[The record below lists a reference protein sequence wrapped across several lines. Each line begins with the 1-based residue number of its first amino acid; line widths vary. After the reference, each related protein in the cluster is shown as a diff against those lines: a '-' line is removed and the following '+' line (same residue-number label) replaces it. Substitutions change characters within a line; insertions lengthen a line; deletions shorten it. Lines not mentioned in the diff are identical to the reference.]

1 MLRTKIIINPT
12 NYIKVTNLS
21 PTLEGKV
28 WVYNLYQT
36 YWETY
41 WDDGRIYFRAH
52 IIILDALQP
61 EFEFLPDQYQYSNT
75 NRLIVARKEERKEY
89 LDEKVALAVNGIL
102 DDFEGLAIVYM
113 EIDGI
118 FHL

>member
-1 MLRTKIIINPT
+1 M
-12 NYIKVTNLS
+12 
-21 PTLEGKV
+21 
-28 WVYNLYQT
+28 
-36 YWETY
+36 
-41 WDDGRIYFRAH
+41 
-52 IIILDALQP
+52 
-61 EFEFLPDQYQYSNT
+61 
-75 NRLIVARKEERKEY
+75 ARKKEIKEY